1 MGLERA
7 MAPLER
13 EFGED
18 FLEEMPFKLQPKY
31 RKKDSYIFSIH
42 VSLFFFLSLPSPQS
56 LTCIFSFYF
65 SCSFLSLSWG
75 TTSPLTELTEP
86 FHISRGHPNF
96 LLLHNPAL
104 MWLLILA

>member
-1 MGLERA
+1 

-42 VSLFFFLSLPSPQS
+42 VFLFFFLSLPSPKV
-56 LTCIFSFYF
+56 
-65 SCSFLSLSWG
+65 
-75 TTSPLTELTEP
+75 
-86 FHISRGHPNF
+86 
-96 LLLHNPAL
+96 
-104 MWLLILA
+104 